1 MRILRILTISLTLLS
16 LLLLS
21 GCMEVDQNQ
30 SALDPKGPV
39 AKQQADAFYVT
50 LYLTTFLWIVVGGAM
65 LYAVWKFRLKKTD
78 DPNELPEQSHGHPII
93 EVGLILFS
101 AACLVVVAIPT
112 IEGILMT
119 KSLPEEYQEGAITV
133 DVTGYQWWWAFDY
146 PEEGV
151 TTANEIVFPVGKAV
165 KLNLRSADVI
175 HSFWLPKLAGKVD
188 LMPGQENFMW
198 IQADEPGMYWGQCAE
213 FCGDSH
219 AYMLF
224 RARAVSEEEY
234 QQWLEDLRKGP
245 AFAVNTPAADVAE
258 SYGEKVVHGKDVF
271 MQNCLSCHKIGETGG
286 ETGPNLTNFGGR
298 ATIAAGWLD
307 NNSENLFRW
316 IKEPHKIK
324 PGNYM
329 WYGVPMKTPGGGMM
343 VMEGLADKAPLSDE
357 DIHAVVAYLQ
367 TLK

>member
-1 MRILRILTISLTLLS
+1 MKILRILASSVTLLS

-21 GCMEVDQNQ
+21 GCLKIDQNQ

-39 AKQQADAFYVT
+39 AGQQADAFYVT
-50 LYLTTFLWIVVGGAM
+50 LYLTTFLWIVVGGA
-65 LYAVWKFRLKKTD
+65 LLWAVWRYRKKKND
-78 DPNELPEQSHGHPII
+78 DPSELPEQTHGHPLI

-112 IEGILMT
+112 LQGILMT
-119 KSLPEEYQEGAITV
+119 KTLPEEYEEGAITV
-133 DVTGYQWWWAFDY
+133 NVTGYQWWWAFDY

-151 TTANEIVFPVGKAV
+151 TTANELVIPVGKAV

-198 IQADEPGMYWGQCAE
+198 LQADEPGMYWGQCAE

-224 RARAVSEEEY
+224 RARAVPEEEY
-234 QQWLEDLRKGP
+234 REWLANLKAGP
-245 AFAVNTPAADVAE
+245 EIPVDTPESEMSADF
-258 SYGEKVVHGKDVF
+258 SDQILHGKKVY
-271 MQNCLSCHKIGETGG
+271 MKNCYSCHMIGGKGG
-286 ETGPNLTNFGGR
+286 VNGPNLTNFGGR
-298 ATIAAGWLD
+298 ATIAAGWMD
-307 NNSENLFRW
+307 NNTDNLFRW

-343 VMEGLADKAPLSDE
+343 VMDGLSKADLSDD
-357 DIHAVVAYLQ
+357 DIHAVVSYLQ

>member
-1 MRILRILTISLTLLS
+1 MRILRILTLSVTLLS
-16 LLLLS
+16 LLLFS
-21 GCMEVDQNQ
+21 GCLKIDQNQ

-39 AKQQADAFYVT
+39 ASQQADAFYVT

-65 LYAVWKFRLKKTD
+65 LYAVWRYRLKKTD
-78 DPNELPEQSHGHPII
+78 DPNEIPEQSHGHPII

-101 AACLVVVAIPT
+101 AACLVVVAVPT
-112 IEGILMT
+112 LQGILMT

-151 TTANEIVFPVGKAV
+151 TTANELVIPVGKAV

-213 FCGDSH
+213 FCGDAH

-224 RARAVSEEEY
+224 RARAVPQEEY
-234 QQWLEDLRKGP
+234 EAWLADLKDGP
-245 AFAVNTPAADVAE
+245 EVPVDAPE
-258 SYGEKVVHGKDVF
+258 MPEEYSEQVVQGKKVF
-271 MQNCLSCHKIGETGG
+271 MQNCYSCHMVGG
-286 ETGPNLTNFGGR
+286 KGGVNGPNLTNFGSR
-298 ATIAAGWLD
+298 ATIAAGWME
-307 NNSENLFRW
+307 NNTENLFNW
-316 IKEPHKIK
+316 IKKPHEIK

-329 WYGVPMKTPGGGMM
+329 WYGVPMKTPGGGIIT
-343 VMEGLADKAPLSDE
+343 MEGLKEADLSDE

>member
-1 MRILRILTISLTLLS
+1 MRILRILTLGVTVLS
-16 LLLLS
+16 LLLLLG
-21 GCMEVDQNQ
+21 GCMQVDQNQ

-65 LYAVWKFRLKKTD
+65 LYAVWKYRLKKTD
-78 DPNELPEQSHGHPII
+78 DPNELPEQSHGHPLI

-101 AACLVVVAIPT
+101 AACLVVVAVPT

-151 TTANEIVFPVGKAV
+151 TTANELVIPVGKAV
-165 KLNLRSADVI
+165 KLSLRSADVI

-198 IQADEPGMYWGQCAE
+198 IQADEPGMYYGQCAE

-224 RARAVSEEEY
+224 RCRAVSEEEY
-234 QQWLEDLRKGP
+234 QAWLADLEAGP
-245 AFAVNTPAADVAE
+245 DVPVDAAE
-258 SYGEKVVHGKDVF
+258 MPPEYSEQVVHGKDVF
-271 MQNCLSCHKIGETGG
+271 MKNCYSCHMVGG
-286 ETGPNLTNFGGR
+286 KGGVNGPNLTNFAER
-298 ATIAAGWLD
+298 STIAAGWLD
-307 NNSENLFRW
+307 NTTENLFRW

-324 PGNYM
+324 PGNHM
-329 WYGVPMKTPGGGMM
+329 WYGVPMKTPGAGMI
-343 VMEGLADKAPLSDE
+343 VMDGLDKADLSDK

>member
-1 MRILRILTISLTLLS
+1 MRRLKQLTFICS
-16 LLLLS
+16 LLGALLLT
-21 GCMEVDQNQ
+21 GCIKMDQNQ

-39 AKQQADAFYVT
+39 AAQQDHAFYVT
-50 LYLTTFLWIVVGGAM
+50 LYLTTFLWVTVGGAL
-65 LYAVWKFRLKKTD
+65 LYAVWKYRLKKTD
-78 DPNELPEQSHGHPII
+78 DPNAIPKQSHGHPLV

-101 AACLVVVAIPT
+101 AACLVVVAVPT
-112 IEGILMT
+112 LEGILMT
-119 KSLPEEYQEGAITV
+119 KSLPAEYAEGAIEV

-151 TTANEIVFPVGKAV
+151 TTANELVFPVGKAV

-224 RARAVSEEEY
+224 RARAVSDEEY
-234 QQWLEDLRKGP
+234 QKWLDNLREGPDLPLNTDDNFVMPANYSDQVMKGR
-245 AFAVNTPAADVAE
+245 E
-258 SYGEKVVHGKDVF
+258 VF
-271 MQNCLSCHKIGETGG
+271 NANCASCHMVGDAGG
-286 ETGPNLTNFGGR
+286 VNGPNLTNFAGR
-298 ATIAAGWLD
+298 STIAAGWLD
-307 NNSENLFRW
+307 NTTENLFRW
-316 IKEPHKIK
+316 IKEPQKIK

-329 WYGVPMKTPGGGMM
+329 WLGVPMKIAGGDMM
-343 VMEGLADKAPLSDE
+343 VMEGLDKADLYDK
-357 DIHAVVAYLQ
+357 DIN
-367 TLK
+367 

>member
-1 MRILRILTISLTLLS
+1 MRILRILTTSLTSFFCLLF
-16 LLLLS
+16 LS
-21 GCMEVDQNQ
+21 GCIDVTQNQ
-30 SALDPKGPV
+30 SALYPKGPV
-39 AKQQADAFYVT
+39 AQQQADTFYVT
-50 LYLTTFLWIVVGGAM
+50 LYLIIFIWILVGGAM

-78 DPNELPEQSHGHPII
+78 DPNEIPEQSHGHPLI
-93 EVGLILFS
+93 EVGLIIFS
-101 AACLVVVAIPT
+101 TACLVVVAIPT
-112 IEGILMT
+112 IEGIIMI
-119 KSLPEEYQEGAITV
+119 KSLPEEYQEGAIEV

-213 FCGDSH
+213 FCGESH

-224 RARAVSEEEY
+224 RARAVSGEEY
-234 QQWLEDLRKGP
+234 QQWLDNLKKGP
-245 AFAVNTPAADVAE
+245 DVPVDAPE
-258 SYGEKVVHGKDVF
+258 MPGYPKQVVHGKEVF
-271 MQNCLSCHKIGETGG
+271 MKNCLSCHMVGGTGG
-286 ETGPNLTNFGGR
+286 INGPNLTNVGSR
-298 ATIAAGWLD
+298 ATIAAGWLE
-307 NNSENLFRW
+307 NNTENLFRW
-316 IKEPHKIK
+316 IREPQKVK
-324 PGNYM
+324 PGNHM
-329 WYGVPMKTPGGGMM
+329 WSGVPMRTPGGGTTI
-343 VMEGLADKAPLSDE
+343 MEGLNKANLSDE

>member
-1 MRILRILTISLTLLS
+1 MRILRIFTLS
-16 LLLLS
+16 AGLLGLLFLS
-21 GCMEVDQNQ
+21 GCLKVDQNQ

-39 AKQQADAFYVT
+39 ASQQADAFYVT

-65 LYAVWKFRLKKTD
+65 LYAVWKYRLKKTD
-78 DPNELPEQSHGHPII
+78 DPNELPKQSHGHPVI

-101 AACLVVVAIPT
+101 AACLVVVAVPT

-151 TTANEIVFPVGKAV
+151 TTANELVIPVGKAV

-213 FCGDSH
+213 FCGDAH

-224 RARAVSEEEY
+224 RCRAVPEEEY
-234 QQWLEDLRKGP
+234 REWVANLKEGP
-245 AFAVNTPAADVAE
+245 EVAVDAPE
-258 SYGEKVVHGKDVF
+258 MPPEYSEQVVHGKEVF
-271 MQNCLSCHKIGETGG
+271 MKNCYSCHMVGG
-286 ETGPNLTNFGGR
+286 KGGVNGPNLTNFAGR
-298 ATIAAGWLD
+298 STIAAGWMD
-307 NNSENLFRW
+307 NTEENLFRW

-329 WYGVPMKTPGGGMM
+329 WQGVPMKSPGGGMI
-343 VMEGLADKAPLSDE
+343 VMDGLDKADLSDDE
-357 DIHAVVAYLQ
+357 IHAVVAYLQ

>member
-1 MRILRILTISLTLLS
+1 MRNLRFLTIILALLS
-16 LLLLS
+16 LFLLS
-21 GCMEVDQNQ
+21 GCLEIDQNQ

-39 AKQQADAFYVT
+39 AQQQADAFYVT

-65 LYAVWKFRLKKTD
+65 LYAVWKYRLKKTD
-78 DPNELPEQSHGHPII
+78 DPDEIPEQSHGHPLI
-93 EVGLILFS
+93 EVGLIIFS
-101 AACLVVVAIPT
+101 ALCLIVVAIPT
-112 IEGILMT
+112 FEGILMT
-119 KSLPEEYQEGAITV
+119 KSLPEEYQKGAMTV

-151 TTANEIVFPVGKAV
+151 TTANELVFPVGKAV

-234 QQWLEDLRKGP
+234 AQWVADLKKGP
-245 AFAVNTPAADVAE
+245 EIAVDAKEMPDGYPE
-258 SYGEKVVHGKDVF
+258 QIVHGKDVF
-271 MQNCLSCHKIGETGG
+271 MKNCYSCHMVGG
-286 ETGPNLTNFGGR
+286 KGGVNGPNLTNFGGR

-307 NNSENLFRW
+307 NNTENLFRW

-329 WYGVPMKTPGGGMM
+329 WYGVPMITPGGGVMT
-343 VMEGLADKAPLSDE
+343 MEGLNQANLTDQE
-357 DIHAVVAYLQ
+357 IHAVVAYLQ

>member
-1 MRILRILTISLTLLS
+1 MKILRILTVSGTLLS
-16 LLLLS
+16 LLLFS
-21 GCMEVDQNQ
+21 GCLKVDQNQ

-39 AKQQADAFYVT
+39 AAQQADAFYVT
-50 LYLTTFLWIVVGGAM
+50 LYLTTFLWVVVGGAM
-65 LYAVWKFRLKKTD
+65 LYAVWRYRLKKTD
-78 DPNELPEQSHGHPII
+78 DPAELPHQSHGHPMI

-101 AACLVVVAIPT
+101 TACLVIVAVPT
-112 IEGILMT
+112 LQGILMT
-119 KSLPEEYQEGAITV
+119 KTLPEEYQEGAITV

-151 TTANEIVFPVGKAV
+151 TTANELVIPVGKAV

-224 RARAVSEEEY
+224 RARAVSKEEY
-234 QQWLEDLRKGP
+234 QQWLADLKQGP
-245 AFAVNTPAADVAE
+245 RVPVDAPE
-258 SYGEKVVHGKDVF
+258 MPGYSEQVVHGKEVF
-271 MQNCLSCHKIGETGG
+271 MQNCYSCHMVGG
-286 ETGPNLTNFGGR
+286 KGGVNGPNLTNIGGR
-298 ATIAAGWLD
+298 TTIAAGWLE
-307 NNSENLFRW
+307 NTGENLFRW
-316 IKEPHKIK
+316 IKEPQKIK
-324 PGNYM
+324 PGNHM
-329 WYGVPMKTPGGGMM
+329 WHGVPMRTPGGGSI
-343 VMEGLADKAPLSDE
+343 VMEGLKDKNLTDE
-357 DIHAVVAYLQ
+357 DIHNVVAYLQ

>member
-1 MRILRILTISLTLLS
+1 MRILRILTTSLTLLS

-21 GCMEVDQNQ
+21 GCMEVTQNQ

-39 AKQQADAFYVT
+39 AQQQADAFYVT
-50 LYLTTFLWIVVGGAM
+50 LYLITFLWIIVGGAM

-78 DPNELPEQSHGHPII
+78 DPNEIPEQSHGHPMI
-93 EVGLILFS
+93 EVGLIIFS
-101 AACLVVVAIPT
+101 TACLVVVAIPT

-119 KSLPEEYQEGAITV
+119 KSLPEEYQEGAIEV

-165 KLNLRSADVI
+165 KLNLRSADV
-175 HSFWLPKLAGKVD
+175 
-188 LMPGQENFMW
+188 MPGQENFMW

-234 QQWLEDLRKGP
+234 QQWLADLKKGP
-245 AFAVNTPAADVAE
+245 EIAVDAPE
-258 SYGEKVVHGKDVF
+258 MPGYSEQVVQGKEVF
-271 MQNCLSCHKIGETGG
+271 MKNCLSCHMVGGTGG
-286 ETGPNLTNFGGR
+286 ITAPNLTNFAGR
-298 ATIAAGWLD
+298 ATIAAGWLE
-307 NNSENLFRW
+307 NNTENLFRW
-316 IKEPHKIK
+316 IKEPHEIK

-329 WYGVPMKTPGGGMM
+329 WYGVPMRSPGGKTTIMP
-343 VMEGLADKAPLSDE
+343 GLHKANLSDE

>member
-1 MRILRILTISLTLLS
+1 MKILRRLTFSITLLS
-16 LLLLS
+16 LLLLLS
-21 GCMEVDQNQ
+21 GCMQVDQKQ

-39 AKQQADAFYVT
+39 ASQQADAFYIT
-50 LYLTTFLWIVVGGAM
+50 LYLTTFLWIIVGGAL
-65 LYAVWKFRLKKTD
+65 LYAVWKYRLKKTD
-78 DPNELPEQSHGHPII
+78 DPTELPEQSHGNPLI

-101 AACLVVVAIPT
+101 AACLVVVAVPT

-119 KSLPEEYQEGAITV
+119 KSLPEEYEEGAITV

-146 PEEGV
+146 PEEDV
-151 TTANEIVFPVGKAV
+151 TTANELVIPVGKAV

-224 RARAVSEEEY
+224 RCRAVSEEEY
-234 QQWLEDLRKGP
+234 EQWLADLRAGP
-245 AFAVNTPAADVAE
+245 DVPVDAPETPSHYSQE
-258 SYGEKVVHGKDVF
+258 VVQGKKVF
-271 MQNCLSCHKIGETGG
+271 MQNCYSCHMVGG
-286 ETGPNLTNFGGR
+286 KGGVNGPNLTQFAER

-307 NNSENLFRW
+307 NTTENLFRW

-324 PGNYM
+324 PGNHM

-343 VMEGLADKAPLSDE
+343 TMDGLDKADLSDE

>member
-1 MRILRILTISLTLLS
+1 MKFARILTISVTLLS
-16 LLLLS
+16 LLLLFS
-21 GCMEVDQNQ
+21 GCMELDQNQ

-39 AKQQADAFYVT
+39 AKQQADAFYIT
-50 LYLTTFLWIVVGGAM
+50 LYLITFLWIVVGGAM
-65 LYAVWKFRLKKTD
+65 LYAVWKYRLKKTD
-78 DPNELPEQSHGHPII
+78 DPNEIPEQSHGHPMI
-93 EVGLILFS
+93 EVGLIIFS

-213 FCGDSH
+213 FCGDAH

-234 QQWLEDLRKGP
+234 QAWLENLREGP
-245 AFAVNTPAADVAE
+245 EIAVNAPEMPAETPEDI
-258 SYGEKVVHGKDVF
+258 VHGKDVF
-271 MQNCLSCHKIGETGG
+271 MKNCYSCHMVGG
-286 ETGPNLTNFGGR
+286 SGGVNGPNLTNFGSR
-298 ATIAAGWLD
+298 ATIASGWIE
-307 NNSENLFRW
+307 NNTENLFRW
-316 IKEPHKIK
+316 IKEPHKVK

-343 VMEGLADKAPLSDE
+343 VMDGLNKADLSDDE
-357 DIHAVVAYLQ
+357 IHAVVAYLQ